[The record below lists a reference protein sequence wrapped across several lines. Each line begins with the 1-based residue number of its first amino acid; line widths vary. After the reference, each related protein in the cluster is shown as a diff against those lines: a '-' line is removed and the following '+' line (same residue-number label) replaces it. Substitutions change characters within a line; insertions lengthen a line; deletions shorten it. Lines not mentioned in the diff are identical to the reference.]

1 VKYLFITILS
11 VFSFSLSAADGAD
24 TLRAQVAAWESPW
37 RSFSSY
43 FEYNPSATF
52 AVPVKRFSEVGAT
65 YGMSHAGDGLH
76 LVQEGDGA
84 SALQLHSES
93 FQVDSKYRFFGK
105 ASFLSD
111 QKDNVGWRDVEDYQL
126 LSPYLVAD
134 SIGGTYKRESYSLSG
149 GASVCL
155 RHTEWGIRASYDGG
169 VSYRQVDPRPR
180 NTVSVICIN
189 PGVTYSHGNW
199 RYGVFGEYIRYR
211 QNVDIQVEK
220 ADRKVY
226 FYLMQGFGIYN
237 RQFSVLDET
246 FTRIYKGNLY
256 SAGLHANY
264 SEGSQSTGVLVAFKK
279 AVITVDESDKRTPY
293 QLTHNEITTQL
304 THEREL
310 FHQTLFLKGTYTFLQ
325 TIGNETQYVPVTI
338 NTNFI
343 VWNFATQSDRYQSK
357 KQHAQFS
364 ALLANKDLS
373 QFSVWE
379 QLDGTWQDTRQNYFY
394 PDYHQFIQDAIGSG
408 TIGINCPLRKS
419 TLTGSIKAGYKK
431 VLSSSLLQ
439 DENNRIT
446 TQLILPD
453 YTFLTSDIA
462 FYNLNLRVGFHLSQ
476 SMMANISAGVGLQ
489 QANGR
494 QAYSTDFHFDLNF

>member
-1 VKYLFITILS
+1 VKYIFISILS
-11 VFSFSLSAADGAD
+11 IFSISLYAADDAD
-24 TLRAQVAAWESPW
+24 TLRMQVATWESPW
-37 RSFSSY
+37 RSFSNY

-52 AVPVKRFSEVGAT
+52 AVPVKRFSEVGAS
-65 YGMSHAGDGLH
+65 YLLSHAGDGLH
-76 LVQEGDGA
+76 LVQEGNGA

-93 FQVDSKYRFFGK
+93 FQADSKYRFFGK

-149 GASVCL
+149 GASMCF

-180 NTVSVICIN
+180 NTVSVIHIN

-199 RYGVFGEYIRYR
+199 RFGLFGEYVRYR

-226 FYLMQGFGIYN
+226 FYLLQSFGIYN

-256 SAGLHANY
+256 TAGLHASYNDDH
-264 SEGSQSTGVLVAFKK
+264 QATGALVALKR
-279 AVITVDESDKRTPY
+279 AIISVDESDKRTPY
-293 QLTHNEITTQL
+293 QLTHNEIISQL

-310 FHQTLFLKGTYTFLQ
+310 FHQTLFLKGIYSFHQ
-325 TIGNETQYVPVTI
+325 AIGNETQYEPVTI

-343 VWNFATQSDRYQSK
+343 VWNFATQSDRYQSQTQNAK
-357 KQHAQFS
+357 FS

-373 QFSVWE
+373 KFTVWE
-379 QLDGTWQDTRQNYFY
+379 QLDGIWQDTRQNYYY
-394 PDYHQFIQDAIGSG
+394 PYYHQFIQDATGSG

-419 TLTGSIKAGYKK
+419 TLTGSVRAGYKK
-431 VLSSSLLQ
+431 VLSSSLVQ
-439 DENNRIT
+439 NENNLIT

-453 YTFLTSDIA
+453 YAFLTSDVA
-462 FYNLNLRVGFHLSQ
+462 FYQLNLKVGFRLSR
-476 SMMANISAGVGLQ
+476 SMLGNISAGAGLQ
-489 QANGR
+489 QANSK
-494 QAYSTDFHFDLNF
+494 QAFFTDFHLNLNF